1 MTFYDDEIK
10 NNRKCLRREE
20 LMPKFFMH
28 YKTDYFP
35 TKRKKTAKS
44 LQLLGTYAQIFETVA
59 TLKFV
64 GNFFAN
70 IVNIYIYIERWYRCK
85 TYWCNKSCTTLIL
98 LPDHVIVINLL
109 FMSLLT
115 LLKVLG
121 VLFFQALCLFI
132 YLRYVWVQMFVRWS
146 ILMQIFNLLR

>member
-1 MTFYDDEIK
+1 VPQTRGTNAWIFS
-10 NNRKCLRREE
+10 
-20 LMPKFFMH
+20 
-28 YKTDYFP
+28 YK
-35 TKRKKTAKS
+35 KKKKTAKS
-44 LQLLGTYAQIFETVA
+44 LQLWGTYAQIFEIVP

-70 IVNIYIYIERWYRCK
+70 IMNIERWYRCK
-85 TYWCNKSCTTLIL
+85 TYWCNKRRTTLIL